1 MPHVRET
8 ASVAPSTVTRLSTGE
23 VKPRRRRRT
32 CPPGM
37 LPSVMDNTCVRV
49 DPRIMALLRRQ
60 GTDFRFVEV
69 HSPTEVVVRNHPVR

>member
-1 MPHVRET
+1 MPAVRKT

-23 VKPRRRRRT
+23 VKPRRRRT
-32 CPPGM
+32 CPPGS
-37 LPSVMDNTCVRV
+37 LPSVIDNTCVRV

-69 HSPTEVVVRNHPVR
+69 HSPTEVVVRNRPVR